1 MSQHGQDPSVGQT
14 GPVEA
19 PFERDYPAPDFTPGW
34 KHPQI
39 NRLMVQDFVIGAHMD
54 TDLVKQLLVRE
65 PGLVNACMDWGG
77 GDWETALGA
86 ASHMGRADI
95 VGLLL
100 AHGAR
105 IDLFCATMLGQLEV
119 VRTFLTLEPR
129 LIDSRGPH
137 GFGLNFH
144 ATVGGHQAKAV
155 LEYLQVIKPVEVR
168 VPPFMTRRS

>member
-105 IDLFCATMLGQLEV
+105 THGVLPDGRVFQLRERVPEAPAYTV
-119 VRTFLTLEPR
+119 VRDMIPE
-129 LIDSRGPH
+129 
-137 GFGLNFH
+137 
-144 ATVGGHQAKAV
+144 AKAN
-155 LEYLQVIKPVEVR
+155 EVSA
-168 VPPFMTRRS
+168 V